1 MVCVYYYYEP
11 EVDRMSDDQ
20 DGCEWVN
27 VSSGSG
33 LPLSGSSLVFLLVL
47 DPLLHT
53 SINTNKNV
61 KNANPP

>member
-1 MVCVYYYYEP
+1 
-11 EVDRMSDDQ
+11 MSGDQ